1 MQFLPDMYIT
11 CDACNGLRYNEE
23 ALQIDYKGKNIA
35 EVLNMTVEEA
45 VEFFKNIPSIRRKLE
60 VLNEVGLGY
69 IQLGQSA
76 LTLSGGESQRIKLS
90 RELSK
95 MSRGHTLYILDEP
108 TTGLHYHDIDKL
120 LTLLKGLVAKGN
132 TVICVEHNLD
142 VVKFADWIVDL
153 GPDGGDKG
161 GYIVAEGT
169 VQDVIKNSKSWTGK
183 YLKKYLTK

>member
-1 MQFLPDMYIT
+1 
-11 CDACNGLRYNEE
+11 
-23 ALQIDYKGKNIA
+23 
-35 EVLNMTVEEA
+35 
-45 VEFFKNIPSIRRKLE
+45 
-60 VLNEVGLGY
+60 
-69 IQLGQSA
+69 
-76 LTLSGGESQRIKLS
+76 
-90 RELSK
+90 

-142 VVKFADWIVDL
+142 VVKFANWIVDL

-161 GYIVAEGT
+161 GYIVAEGS

-183 YLKKYLTK
+183 YLKKYLAK